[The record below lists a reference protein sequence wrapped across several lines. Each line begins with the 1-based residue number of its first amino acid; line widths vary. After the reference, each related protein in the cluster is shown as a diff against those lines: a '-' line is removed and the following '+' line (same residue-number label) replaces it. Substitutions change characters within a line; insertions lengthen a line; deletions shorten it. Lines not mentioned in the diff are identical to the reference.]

1 MSVMIIIETDKEGL
15 GQEGNPFI
23 VIIEFGDVVW
33 LSGKSIKGRKVF
45 SRDMDKFQVKISK
58 V

>member
-1 MSVMIIIETDKEGL
+1 MIIIETDKEGL
-15 GQEGNPFI
+15 GQEGNPLF

-33 LSGKSIKGRKVF
+33 LSGKSIRGRKVF